1 MYVRANLI
9 SSSRVLILLGFR
21 TECEN
26 ETLWFSISTFVL
38 FVALRPSAL
47 PRHLQEIDG
56 LCETL
61 WRVLPFLHGWRVKV
75 IVGYRNRS
83 QTGSHETQVRIEL
96 IPL

>member
-9 SSSRVLILLGFR
+9 SSSRVLILLGFS

-38 FVALRPSAL
+38 FVGLRPSAL

-56 LCETL
+56 LCET
-61 WRVLPFLHGWRVKV
+61 RGACCRSSTGRRVKV
-75 IVGYRNRS
+75 IVGY
-83 QTGSHETQVRIEL
+83 
-96 IPL
+96 